1 MPNAYDGDAE
11 SFRVDPEKIAEA
23 IALNREIERLKKANF
38 ELRNRLKKNTNGHF
52 GGRGGLEEN
61 ATVEIIKGSSISPVD
76 VEWLWNG
83 WLARGKLQ
91 IIAGAKGTL
100 KTSIAIDLAARIT
113 AGGKW
118 PDGTMA
124 PLGDVLI
131 WSGEDDF
138 DDTILPRFLAAG
150 GEAGQLHYVKDTFVD
165 GKRRPFDPAHDV
177 DKLMEAVKAIPSLQL
192 VIIDSIVS
200 AVAGD
205 SHKNA
210 EVRRGLAPLIYY
222 SAENRCCIL
231 GLTHFTK
238 GTVGKDPVER
248 VTASLAFGAV
258 PRIVLV
264 TAKPIS
270 ADLKCR
276 LVRAASNIGPHGG
289 GFEYAPYQELL
300 TGYDFAAQRVS
311 WGARLE
317 GTALDLLNDVEQ
329 PKSNEAP
336 EPPRSAAAEFLKAL
350 LAVGPVP
357 VINIREE
364 ADAAGLAWGTIRR
377 AQDSLRITSEK
388 DGFSGGWSWRL
399 PNDVPP
405 GEGTEI

>member
-1 MPNAYDGDAE
+1 MSNAYGSDIGT
-11 SFRVDPEKIAEA
+11 FRVDPKTIAET
-23 IALNREIERLKKANF
+23 IALKQEIERLKKENSD
-38 ELRNRLKKNTNGHF
+38 LRDGVKKNANGHF
-52 GGRGGLEEN
+52 RGQMAPEEN
-61 ATVEIIKGSSISPVD
+61 VTVGIVKGSSVIPVAVD
-76 VEWLWNG
+76 WLWDG

-165 GKRRPFDPAHDV
+165 GKRRPFDPAHDM

-210 EVRRGLAPLIYY
+210 EVRRGLAPLTYY
-222 SAENRCCIL
+222 SAENGCCIL

-238 GTVGKDPVER
+238 GTAGKDPIER
-248 VTASLAFGAV
+248 VTASLAFSAM

-264 TAKPIS
+264 TAKPIA
-270 ADLKCR
+270 ADMKRR
-276 LVRAASNIGPHGG
+276 LVRAASNIGPDGG

-300 TGYDFAAQRVS
+300 TGYDFSAQRVS
-311 WGARLE
+311 WGATLE
-317 GTALDLLNDVEQ
+317 GTALDLLNDVEI
-329 PKSNEAP
+329 KSDPRASES
-336 EPPRSAAAEFLKAL
+336 PRSASAEFLKAI
-350 LAVGPVP
+350 LADGPVP
-357 VINIREE
+357 VAKIREE
-364 ADAAGLAWGTIRR
+364 TKAAGHSWRTIVR
-377 AQDSLRITSEK
+377 AHEGLRVTTEK

>member
-1 MPNAYDGDAE
+1 
-11 SFRVDPEKIAEA
+11 
-23 IALNREIERLKKANF
+23 
-38 ELRNRLKKNTNGHF
+38 
-52 GGRGGLEEN
+52 
-61 ATVEIIKGSSISPVD
+61 
-76 VEWLWNG
+76 
-83 WLARGKLQ
+83 
-91 IIAGAKGTL
+91 
-100 KTSIAIDLAARIT
+100 
-113 AGGKW
+113 
-118 PDGTMA
+118 MA

-165 GKRRPFDPAHDV
+165 GKRRPFDPAHDM

-238 GTVGKDPVER
+238 GTAGKDPVER

-300 TGYDFAAQRVS
+300 NGYDFAAQRVS

-317 GTALDLLNDVEQ
+317 GTPLDLLNEVEQ
-329 PKSNEAP
+329 PKSNEAS

-350 LAVGPVP
+350 LADGPVP

-405 GEGTEI
+405 GEGIEI

>member
-1 MPNAYDGDAE
+1 VPNAYGGDLE
-11 SFRVDPEKIAEA
+11 SFQVDPKKIAET
-23 IALNREIERLKKANF
+23 IALKQEIERLKKENSD
-38 ELRNRLKKNTNGHF
+38 LRDGVKKNANGHF
-52 GGRGGLEEN
+52 RGQMAPEEN
-61 ATVEIIKGSSISPVD
+61 VTVGIVKGSSVIPVAVD
-76 VEWLWNG
+76 WLWDG

-165 GKRRPFDPAHDV
+165 GKRRPFDPAHDM

-300 TGYDFAAQRVS
+300 TGYDFSAQRVS
-311 WGARLE
+311 WGATLE
-317 GTALDLLNDVEQ
+317 GTALDLLNDVEI
-329 PKSNEAP
+329 KSDPRASES
-336 EPPRSAAAEFLKAL
+336 PRSASAEFLKAI
-350 LAVGPVP
+350 LADGPVP
-357 VINIREE
+357 VAKIREE
-364 ADAAGLAWGTIRR
+364 TKAAGHSWRTIVR
-377 AQDSLRITSEK
+377 AHEGLRVTTEK

-405 GEGTEI
+405 GEGIEI